1 MHEVTRLL
9 RFFYERWLLRFGHR
23 WRRIPSRSFSYL
35 EATFDVCF
43 VFFPFL
49 SDKTF
54 DRSLKRLPARLTS
67 PSGRRRRA
75 RTAALAACLAPVFLR
90 CFLPTLL
97 DGGQGPA
104 SPLGTA
110 SAFPQIEV
118 PKQLQ
123 LLFFL
128 LLPTTID
135 FNARLLNELLLRH

>member
-1 MHEVTRLL
+1 MKDDCYVLGTDDDAYRHGLFPISRLRL
-9 RFFYERWLLRFGHR
+9 TFALFFY
-23 WRRIPSRSFSYL
+23 
-35 EATFDVCF
+35 
-43 VFFPFL
+43 PFL

-110 SAFPQIEV
+110 GAFPQIEV